1 MRVTNYKID
10 TGDMTQTGNF
20 QTELCFIR
28 SMQQL
33 QEAIEVLEDLSHT
46 LELKMDFPFEHLF
59 LDCIL
64 YVGLQQDTL
73 SKQQADQNLEGENI

>member
-1 MRVTNYKID
+1 M
-10 TGDMTQTGNF
+10 
-20 QTELCFIR
+20 
-28 SMQQL
+28 
-33 QEAIEVLEDLSHT
+33 LEDLSHT